1 MFCEFGIVW
10 FLFMYSFLVGPVD
23 LVGSVNLG
31 FVPEIHSSQLPPESV
46 TAPREFGERERSSDI
61 PQCSYGLALFVFCM
75 LVCLKYFF

>member
-1 MFCEFGIVW
+1 MGPVE
-10 FLFMYSFLVGPVD
+10 LVGPVD
-23 LVGSVNLG
+23 LVGSANLG

-46 TAPREFGERERSSDI
+46 TAPCEFGTFLERERSSDI